1 VHELQHRRDCALETR
16 LFSIGMSLA
25 VSMCARL
32 TTMRMLGLR
41 QAQRT
46 VLVEKI
52 PDLANLAAG
61 GLIFGQFV
69 GGSGSL

>member
-1 VHELQHRRDCALETR
+1 MT
-16 LFSIGMSLA
+16 
-25 VSMCARL
+25 
-32 TTMRMLGLR
+32 MLGLR

-52 PDLANLAAG
+52 PDLANLATG

-69 GGSGSL
+69 GGQRFSLTIAVVGVITWVVMIVVTLAIARNEETR

>member
-1 VHELQHRRDCALETR
+1 MT
-16 LFSIGMSLA
+16 
-25 VSMCARL
+25 
-32 TTMRMLGLR
+32 MLGLR

-46 VLVEKI
+46 VLAEKI

-69 GGSGSL
+69 GGQPFSPTVAMVGVITWVAMIGLTLVIARNEETR